1 MLFRILWIFDAVV
14 AAIFL
19 FFFFAGIS
27 AGTVSSFNI
36 GLWLTIL
43 GGLAAM
49 LAGSW
54 FLKKKGLAWLGVI
67 VLAFPA
73 LPALLYLL
81 FILSML
87 ILQPD
92 WR

>member
-1 MLFRILWIFDAVV
+1 MLFRILWIFDAIV

-19 FFFFAGIS
+19 FFFFAGVS

-49 LAGSW
+49 LAVSW
-54 FLKKKGLAWLGVI
+54 FLKKKGLVWLGVI

-73 LPALLYLL
+73 LPAMLYLL